1 MNNLIFAIDPGNVES
16 GYVVVE
22 HDGNEIVKVLEC
34 GKLENEELCRV
45 MGDWLSVHNCDFA
58 IEMIASYGMSVG
70 REVFDTCVWIGRFWQ
85 YAVDTEYIDCGYCEE
100 PTLIYRKD
108 EKLNICGTL
117 KAKDTNIKQALVDR
131 YAPGE
136 KNDGK
141 GTKKKPGFFYGFK
154 ADIWQAFAVA
164 VTYFDLH
171 VKGKT

>member
-22 HDGNEIVKVLEC
+22 HDGNEIVRVREC
-34 GKLENEELCRV
+34 GKVSNEDLR
-45 MGDWLSVHNCDFA
+45 DRLSLWDIIQEFDLA
-58 IEMIASYGMSVG
+58 IEMIASYGMPVG
-70 REVFDTCVWIGRFWQ
+70 KDVFDTCVWIGRF
-85 YAVDTEYIDCGYCEE
+85 CECANNYE
-100 PTLIYRKD
+100 FTKQPTMIYRAD
-108 EKLNICGTL
+108 EKLNLCGD
-117 KAKDTNIKQALVDR
+117 KRAKDPNVRQALLDR

-136 KNDGK
+136 KNSGK

-171 VKGKT
+171 VKGKQ

>member
-22 HDGNEIVKVLEC
+22 HDGNEIVRVREC
-34 GKLENEELCRV
+34 GKVTNGELFDRIYF
-45 MGDWLSVHNCDFA
+45 WTTFYRIDFA
-58 IEMIASYGMSVG
+58 IEMIASYGMPVG
-70 REVFDTCVWIGRFWQ
+70 VDVFETCVWIGRFWQ
-85 YAVDTEYIDCGYCEE
+85 LAIDFKNTDDI
-100 PTLIYRKD
+100 TLIYRAD
-108 EKLNICGTL
+108 EKLNLCGD
-117 KAKDTNIKQALVDR
+117 KRAKDPNVIQAMLDR
-131 YAPGE
+131 FAPGE
-136 KNDGK
+136 KNYGK

>member
-22 HDGNEIVKVLEC
+22 HDGNEIVRVREC
-34 GKLENEELCRV
+34 GKVLNEDLLSRL
-45 MGDWLSVHNCDFA
+45 DWWSKIYSIDVA
-58 IEMIASYGMSVG
+58 IEMIASYGMAVG
-70 REVFDTCVWIGRFWQ
+70 KDVFDTCVWIGRFWEI
-85 YAVDTEYIDCGYCEE
+85 YSHWNEVD